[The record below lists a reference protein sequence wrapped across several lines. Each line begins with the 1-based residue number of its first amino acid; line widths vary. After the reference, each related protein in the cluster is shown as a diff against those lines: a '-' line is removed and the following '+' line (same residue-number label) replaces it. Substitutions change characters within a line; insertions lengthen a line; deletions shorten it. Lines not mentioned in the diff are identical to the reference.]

1 MFRIYPAM
9 AFTNIRKNRRM
20 YVPYILSSAA
30 TILMYYIVCSMG
42 YNRDLKE
49 LWGGDIIQSYMNMGR
64 VIIAL
69 FALIFLLY
77 VNSFLMKRRRSEF
90 GLYNILGME
99 KKHICRVVFFETLY
113 VFLASY
119 ILGVVA
125 GILLDKL
132 MYMVVLRMLDAVIPM
147 GFYISTPAMTSSFVL
162 FGIISLLILLN
173 SVRQIRKAK
182 PVELLQSDR
191 TGEREPKARWVMAV
205 LGCVCLTAGYLI
217 AVLTKNPIA
226 AFMMFFLA
234 VILVI
239 AGTYLL
245 FTSGSIA
252 LLKLLKKNKGY
263 YYKTKH
269 FVSVSSMMYRMKK
282 NAVGLANI
290 CILSTMV
297 LVILSAT
304 LNMYVGAEDSIQ
316 KRYPAEFMITA
327 VADDPATDKAVD
339 ILKSAITEHGLE
351 KENERTF
358 TDLSYS
364 AVYDQDSDSFDT
376 DPGKYSDLMAASA
389 YNRISTL
396 MFITLD
402 DYNRVTG
409 AHEKISCS
417 SDVLL
422 YTDSRADDDMKKIDI
437 FGESLRVAGRLNS
450 FPETGVALANVTTT
464 YFMVVKDQTVL
475 DSLFR
480 KGGEAYGKNNS
491 YFRLH
496 YMTDIKGA
504 ATEDQDRIMA
514 VYDDVNGRKG
524 ELNGYFDC
532 RMQQADAYLV
542 DFAGLYFIGIFL
554 GLLFIMATVLIMYY
568 KQITEGY
575 EDRERFVIMQNV
587 GMSQREVKRSIN
599 SQILTVFFLP
609 LVTAGVHICFAFP
622 FVYKIMTLM
631 GLYDMKLFAICTAC
645 VFAGF
650 ALFYTIVY
658 RLTARL
664 YYSIVKK

>member
-20 YVPYILSSAA
+20 YVPYILSSAV

-42 YNRDLKE
+42 YNSDLKE

-113 VFLASY
+113 VFMASY
-119 ILGVVA
+119 ILGVAA

-132 MYMVVLRMLDAVIPM
+132 MYMVVLRMLDAAIPM
-147 GFYISTPAMTSSFVL
+147 GFYISVPALASSFAL
-162 FGIISLLILLN
+162 FGVISLLILLN

-327 VADDPATDKAVD
+327 AADDPATDKAVD

-409 AHEKISCS
+409 AHEKISHS
-417 SDVLL
+417 SDILL

-514 VYDDVNGRKG
+514 VYDDVNGQKG

-532 RMQQADAYLV
+532 RMQEADAYFV

-631 GLYDMKLFAICTAC
+631 GLYDMKLFAICTVC

>member
-1 MFRIYPAM
+1 MFKIYPVM
-9 AFTNIRKNRRM
+9 AFNNIRKNRRM
-20 YVPYILSSAA
+20 YVPYILSSAV

-49 LWGGDIIQSYMNMGR
+49 LWGGNTIQSYMNMGR
-64 VIIAL
+64 FIIAL
-69 FALIFLLY
+69 FALIFLFY
-77 VNSFLMKRRRSEF
+77 VNSFLVKRRRSEF

-99 KKHICRVVFFETLY
+99 KKHIYRVVFFETLY
-113 VFLASY
+113 VFLISY
-119 ILGVVA
+119 IVGAAA

-132 MYMVVLRMLDAVIPM
+132 MYMVVLRMLDAAIPM
-147 GFYISTPAMTSSFVL
+147 GFYISTPALSSSFGL
-162 FGIISLLILLN
+162 FGVVSLLILLD
-173 SVRQIRKAK
+173 SVRQICKAK
-182 PVELLQSDR
+182 PVELLRSDR
-191 TGEREPKARWVMAV
+191 TGEREPKARWLLAI
-205 LGCVCLTAGYLI
+205 LGCICLAAGYLI

-252 LLKLLKKNKGY
+252 LLKLMKKNKGY

-290 CILSTMV
+290 CVLSTMV

-304 LNMYVGAEDSIQ
+304 FNMYVGADDSIQ
-316 KRYPAEFMITA
+316 RRYPAEFMITA
-327 VADDPATDKAVD
+327 VADDPATEKAVD
-339 ILKSAITEHGLE
+339 ILKSAIKDNGLE

-364 AVYDQDSDSFDT
+364 AVYDPGSDSFDT
-376 DPGKYSDLMAASA
+376 DPDKYSVLMAASA

-409 AHEKISCS
+409 THKKISRS

-422 YTDSRADDDMKKIDI
+422 YTDGKAQDDMKKIDI
-437 FGESLRVAGRLNS
+437 FGELLNVAGRLDS
-450 FPETGVALANVTTT
+450 FPETGEALANVTAT
-464 YFMVVKDQTVL
+464 YFMVVRDRAVL
-475 DSLFR
+475 EDLFR
-480 KGGEAYGKNNS
+480 NGTEAHGKNNS

-504 ATEDQDRIMA
+504 SAEDQDRIMA
-514 VYDDVNGRKG
+514 VSDDVIRQNKD
-524 ELNGYFDC
+524 LNGYFDC
-532 RMQQADAYLV
+532 RTQQAGTYFI

-554 GLLFIMATVLIMYY
+554 GLLLIMATVLIMYY

-609 LVTAGVHICFAFP
+609 LVTAGVHVCFAFP
-622 FVYKIMTLM
+622 FVYKIMMLM
-631 GLYDMKLFAICTAC
+631 GLYDMKLFAICTAG

-650 ALFYTIVY
+650 AVLYTIVY